1 MANVTNPTLI
11 LNINDIDRA
20 LQYGRTLRSKAFTT
34 MLRQAYNSLFND
46 KKTSLNQ
53 SVRSCTS
60 PA

>member
-20 LQYGRTLRSKAFTT
+20 LQHGRTLRSKAFTT
-34 MLRQAYNSLFND
+34 MLRQAYNSLFKDTKN
-46 KKTSLNQ
+46 SLNQ
-53 SVRSCTS
+53 DVRSCTS